1 MKGHSGKKYYC
12 KRCKHYHGWNSKGH
26 LKEGCEFPEKLRKNL
41 YVTNEEVLL
50 NMIMNWSPMSHIKQ
64 VRESPV
70 SRKLCRKTLDKM
82 IKMKMIMRMRT

>member
-1 MKGHSGKKYYC
+1 M
-12 KRCKHYHGWNSKGH
+12 
-26 LKEGCEFPEKLRKNL
+26 